1 MPKRLLDC
9 CASDFRGF
17 SKADLLESIQKSE
30 GRVIAC
36 ETIGTVQP
44 LLGNVTNAEFA
55 ASMGADI
62 LLLNMFDVQHPVI
75 NGLPETEP
83 ENTVRMLKKLTGR
96 PIGINLE
103 PVAEGEEGETDPIWK
118 MSAGRRATVENA
130 LRAKE
135 LGVDFILLTG
145 NPGMGV
151 SNPAI
156 IETLRKFKAA
166 VGDSIVLAAGKMHA
180 AGVLTEAAESILT
193 EADIADFTAAG
204 ADIILLPELPYD
216 IKKVAAAVENRAK
229 AGKNFSILAVAEGAF
244 STEEAKMKRK
254 EWTAKRAEAGYT
266 TATARIAKQIE
277 EMTGAETRI
286 CVPGHMQRGGS
297 PSAYDR
303 VLATQFG
310 SYAAGLVAD
319 EHYGVTVAMV
329 NRHVTANP
337 LADIAGKTRGVP
349 GDCDMLNVAR
359 AMGISLG

>member
-9 CASDFRGF
+9 CASDFRSF
-17 SKADLLESIQKSE
+17 TKSDLLESIQKSE

-83 ENTVRMLKKLTGR
+83 ENTVRMLKKMTGR

-103 PVAEGEEGETDPIWK
+103 PVAEGEEGETGPIWK

-204 ADIILLPELPYD
+204 ADIILLPAPGTVPGITMEYARTL
-216 IKKVAAAVENRAK
+216 ISCAHRHGALTITAI
-229 AGKNFSILAVAEGAF
+229 GTSQEGAD
-244 STEEAKMKRK
+244 T
-254 EWTAKRAEAGYT
+254 
-266 TATARIAKQIE
+266 
-277 EMTGAETRI
+277 
-286 CVPGHMQRGGS
+286 
-297 PSAYDR
+297 
-303 VLATQFG
+303 
-310 SYAAGLVAD
+310 
-319 EHYGVTVAMV
+319 
-329 NRHVTANP
+329 
-337 LADIAGKTRGVP
+337 
-349 GDCDMLNVAR
+349 DMA
-359 AMGISLG
+359 ISVER

>member
-83 ENTVRMLKKLTGR
+83 ENTVRMLKKMTGR

-166 VGDSIVLAAGKMHA
+166 GGESTMEYARTLISCAHRHSA
-180 AGVLTEAAESILT
+180 LTI
-193 EADIADFTAAG
+193 TAIGTSQEG
-204 ADIILLPELPYD
+204 ADTDTIRRIALMCKMAGTD
-216 IKKVAAAVENRAK
+216 IHHI
-229 AGKNFSILAVAEGAF
+229 GD
-244 STEEAKMKRK
+244 T
-254 EWTAKRAEAGYT
+254 GYT
-266 TATARIAKQIE
+266 GMALAENIMAYSIA
-277 EMTGAETRI
+277 
-286 CVPGHMQRGGS
+286 VRGI
-297 PSAYDR
+297 
-303 VLATQFG
+303 
-310 SYAAGLVAD
+310 
-319 EHYGVTVAMV
+319 
-329 NRHVTANP
+329 RHTYHRMA
-337 LADIAGKTRGVP
+337 
-349 GDCDMLNVAR
+349 
-359 AMGISLG
+359 ISVER